1 MKILITND
9 DGYRSESILHL
20 AKWATRL
27 GEVTLIAP
35 KSEQSGKSQ
44 SIDFCSEI
52 EIKKIDLDPS
62 IRSYYVDSTPADCV
76 RFATAGLCEDF
87 DLLLSGIN
95 YGYNLGDDIVYSGTI
110 GAIYEGGRVGIKGIA
125 ISTDTPTFETAYA
138 NLDYIYDFFCKNNLL
153 ERGDLYNVNIPLEVK
168 GIKITR
174 QGGIYFS
181 DRFVHKNGD
190 MYIQEGEPV
199 PTEIPDLGKDIDAM
213 RAGLISVTPLVVSRT
228 DFTAYEKL
236 KNI

>member
-9 DGYRSESILHL
+9 DGYLSPSILRL
-20 AKWATRL
+20 AKWATKL
-27 GEVTLIAP
+27 GDVTLIAP

-52 EIKKIDLDPS
+52 EIKKVDLDPS
-62 IRSYYVDSTPADCV
+62 IRAYYVDSTPADCV

-125 ISTDTPTFETAYA
+125 ISTDTPTFETAYE
-138 NLDYIYDFFCKNNLL
+138 NLDKIYDFFCENDLL
-153 ERGDLYNVNIPLEVK
+153 SKADLYNINIPLSVS

-174 QGGIYFS
+174 QGGVYFS
-181 DRFVHKNGD
+181 DRFVSRGND

-213 RAGLISVTPLVVSRT
+213 RAGYISVTPLAVSRT
-228 DFTAYEKL
+228 DFAAYEKL
-236 KNI
+236 KNL